1 MRKWNTNTKV
11 ILIGC
16 YYYQFY
22 VAYTSK
28 QSYKRI
34 VLILVNYPNNL
45 QGENKKPVS
54 YDLPT
59 TLSSLHDCSTQEW
72 QFRADSC

>member
-45 QGENKKPVS
+45 QGE
-54 YDLPT
+54 L
-59 TLSSLHDCSTQEW
+59 
-72 QFRADSC
+72 